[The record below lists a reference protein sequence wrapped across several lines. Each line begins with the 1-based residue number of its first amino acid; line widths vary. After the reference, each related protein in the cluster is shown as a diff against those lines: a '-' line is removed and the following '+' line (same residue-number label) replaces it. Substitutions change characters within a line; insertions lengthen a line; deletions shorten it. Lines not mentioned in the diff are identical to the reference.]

1 MLRGS
6 PGTRRVTAQQE
17 PEVERGALPAPA
29 RGDARATAGLI

>member
-1 MLRGS
+1 MLQGS

-17 PEVERGALPAPA
+17 PKAERGTLPAPA